1 MKTHFCFAIALAGV
15 WGTLA
20 GCQTQ
25 APTAG
30 NGSPTNDPT
39 KKVYTQAD
47 LNDSGRVSAGRALQQ
62 LDPDV
67 NRAGGQ

>member
-1 MKTHFCFAIALAGV
+1 MKAHSYLAIAFAVVLGA
-15 WGTLA
+15 LS

-25 APTAG
+25 APATR
-30 NGSPTNDPT
+30 NGSLTNDPT
-39 KKVYTQAD
+39 KKVYTQSD

-62 LDPDV
+62 LDPDI